1 MYICYG
7 TLIHKIHL
15 WRKFFFWWKVVK
27 DIFKTT
33 SNLASLFFEN
43 ISSLKTGIYLTS
55 LWSKTDKHFVIWVDI
70 GYDLNQCNIKKLII
84 YWSDVTKWVC
94 VFDRSQHDIIMTM
107 LFIMLFPYSI
117 LLFGFKTFIIIWF
130 IAIIQRFFGNS
141 NFPSSKTS
149 LTPLWDKPMFAVKEN
164 IFLIKYYIRRI

>member
-33 SNLASLFFEN
+33 SVLASLFFED
-43 ISSLKTGIYLTS
+43 ISSLKTGMYLTS

-70 GYDLNQCNIKKLII
+70 GYDLNQCNIEKLII
-84 YWSDVTKWVC
+84 CWSDVTKWVC

-107 LFIMLFPYSI
+107 LFIMLIPHSI

-141 NFPSSKTS
+141 NFSSSKTS
-149 LTPLWDKPMFAVKEN
+149 LTSLLDKPMFAVKEN
-164 IFLIKYYIRRI
+164 ILLIKYYIELI